1 MLSHFLLPKEHTVH
15 LSTAR
20 LPLPPLRHLGPS
32 PRRCWCPR
40 FCRRRNRR
48 TRVWFRSERLRQ
60 AAARCVH
67 SRALSPSAL
76 PAARCPRGPAVWQFL
91 QCALTNFLL
100 RTAPP
105 PPLCLPVTQA
115 GWGQCA
121 ILGWSPGLALWQS
134 GTLGRLRVLTQPDFW
149 QEAKAGLWL
158 KRN

>member
-76 PAARCPRGPAVWQFL
+76 PAARGGLQFG
-91 QCALTNFLL
+91 NFSNVHS
-100 RTAPP
+100 RTFSSELPP
-105 PPLCLPVTQA
+105 PPHTHTLPASHTSGVGA
-115 GWGQCA
+115 VCDFRLVSWPGIVA
-121 ILGWSPGLALWQS
+121 IRHFG
-134 GTLGRLRVLTQPDFW
+134 
-149 QEAKAGLWL
+149 EAEGPNTA
-158 KRN
+158 